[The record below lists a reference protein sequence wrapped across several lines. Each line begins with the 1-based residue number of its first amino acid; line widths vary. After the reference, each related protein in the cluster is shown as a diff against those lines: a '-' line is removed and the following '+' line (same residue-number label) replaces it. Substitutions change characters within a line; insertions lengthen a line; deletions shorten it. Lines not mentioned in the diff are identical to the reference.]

1 MNLSDL
7 IFTGF
12 NRRVAALDKRTGQI
26 IWNRKLPKGNSYATL
41 LLDGDLLVVSVDG
54 YMYGL
59 NALTGEEIWFN
70 EMSGFGTGVTSLA
83 SVNGSVQNIAAA
95 AAADEASRSSSSNT
109 NTGSTNQ

>member
-26 IWNRKLPKGNSYATL
+26 IWDRKLPKGNSYTTL

-59 NALTGEEIWFN
+59 NAFTGEEIWFN
-70 EMSGFGTGVTSLA
+70 EMAGFGTGVTSLA
-83 SVNGSVQNIAAA
+83 SVNGSVQNVTAA
-95 AAADEASRSSSSNT
+95 AAADAAARAASSDS
-109 NTGSTNQ
+109 GSANH